1 MHRVSTAQYMNSI
14 LTHSSSGTS
23 GKSADVSIVI
33 VNYNVKDFLYQCLQ
47 SLQHVDYKGLAV
59 EIIVVDNNS
68 HDGSIEFLEQV
79 FPLVRYIRLDENIGF
94 GRANNIGIEQANGT
108 YILLLNPDTIVSED
122 TISTMYEYMEKNT
135 SVGIAGCKVLNADGT
150 FQVQCRRGFPTP
162 WASFCKLFG
171 LQSLFPSSPLF
182 AQYNQT
188 FRSENETYTI
198 DALIGAFMF
207 CRADALKNIRG
218 FDPDFFMYGED
229 LDLCLRMKQSGYDT
243 AYVHSTSI
251 IHFKG
256 ESTRRSSMNEVK
268 VFYSAMEIFARKH
281 YGSSTVFLLFLRLGI
296 WLRSIIA
303 YVQPHTRIITL
314 VLLDSLIVNC
324 MLMIAT
330 DIRFGG
336 YLAFPSYA
344 YPIVFVIPP
353 IVLLISMISIGE
365 YVEYKPTVRRTLIG
379 YLITFFVLSALTY
392 YWNEYAFSRG
402 VLLMTIGF
410 SMIASSLLRLML
422 SFMDSTKGKLKER
435 RLALLGVN
443 SRSYDIATLIEQ
455 SKSIR
460 SSIVGMI
467 TTPSKETQLSQWKGI
482 GVIGDIEYLR
492 KVVEQ
497 HDIDEIII
505 TDDSLSQSTLTRIVQ
520 ETSGLGVRYHFA
532 KDYESVVVSRIV
544 SDVTDAGSTVRVLP
558 IDTFRNRLYKRLFDI
573 VVSVILILT
582 TLLILIP
589 SVFLG
594 KATVILNYIKQCY
607 QVLKGRVSIVG
618 ITDSYKMVVEIP
630 WGTSYT
636 IKSGLISLASVSS
649 SYQLSSTTISKLNEY
664 YINNY
669 SFALDIEIILKFVF
683 AKRRKSD

>member
-1 MHRVSTAQYMNSI
+1 MNP
-14 LTHSSSGTS
+14 LPTHSSSDTS
-23 GKSADVSIVI
+23 GKSVDVSIVI

-47 SLQHVDYKGLAV
+47 SIRQADYKGLEV
-59 EIIVVDNNS
+59 EVIVVDNNS
-68 HDGSIEFLEQV
+68 HDGSIEFLEQA
-79 FPLVRYIRLDENIGF
+79 FPLVKYISLEENIGF
-94 GRANNIGIEQANGT
+94 GRANNIGIEQANGK

-122 TISTMYEYMEKNT
+122 TISVMFEYMERNP
-135 SVGIAGCKVLNADGT
+135 SVGISGCKVLNADGT

-182 AQYNQT
+182 ARYNQT
-188 FRSENETYTI
+188 FRSENETYII

-207 CRADALKNIRG
+207 CRATALKNIHG

-229 LDLCLRMKQSGYDT
+229 LDLCLRMKKSGYDT
-243 AYVHSTSI
+243 AYLHTTSI

-281 YGSSTVFLLFLRLGI
+281 YGSSRVFLLFLRLGI
-296 WLRSIIA
+296 WLRLIIA
-303 YVQPHTRIITL
+303 YLQPHARTISL
-314 VLLDSLIVNC
+314 VLLDSVILNC
-324 MLMIAT
+324 MLIVAT

-336 YLAFPSYA
+336 YFAFPSHA

-353 IVLLISMISIGE
+353 IILLISMISIGE
-365 YVEYKPTVRRTLIG
+365 YVEYRPTIRRTMIG
-379 YLITFFVLSALTY
+379 YLIAFFILSALTY
-392 YWNEYAFSRG
+392 YWKEYAFSRG

-410 SMIASSLLRLML
+410 SMIVSSLLRLVF
-422 SFMDSTKGKLKER
+422 SFIDSTKGKLRER

-443 SRSYDIATLIEQ
+443 SRSHDIASLIEQ

-460 SSIVGMI
+460 SSVVGMI
-467 TTPSKETQLSQWKGI
+467 TTPTSESALSQWKGVGI
-482 GVIGDIEYLR
+482 IGDIEYLR
-492 KVVEQ
+492 KIVEQ

-520 ETSGLGVRYHFA
+520 ETSRLGVRYHFA

-544 SDVTDAGSTVRVLP
+544 GDVTDIGSTVRVLP
-558 IDTFRNRLYKRLFDI
+558 IDTLRNRLYKRLFD
-573 VVSVILILT
+573 VVISVIMILS

-594 KATVILNYIKQCY
+594 RARVLINYLKQLT

-618 ITDSYKMVVEIP
+618 ITNDEKMVLEVP
-630 WGTSYT
+630 LGTSYT
-636 IKSGLISLASVSS
+636 VKSGLIGLASVSP
-649 SYQLSSTTISKLNEY
+649 SYQLSPTTIAKLNEY

-683 AKRRKSD
+683 AKRR